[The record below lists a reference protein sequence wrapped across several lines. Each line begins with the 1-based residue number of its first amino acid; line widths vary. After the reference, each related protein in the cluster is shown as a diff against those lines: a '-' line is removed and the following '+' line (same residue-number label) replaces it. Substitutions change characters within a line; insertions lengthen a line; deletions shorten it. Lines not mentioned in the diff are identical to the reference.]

1 MAQVMETVDRR
12 RRTAQESGHLSNNNN
27 NPRGGRGRSR
37 DSRAHAEPE
46 QKDFDNP
53 ECKVCNRR
61 HRGKC
66 WVQYPEE
73 APGHLRD
80 AYKKRHNNWKADK
93 GKNKSPDNNKS
104 TSDIEDY
111 GLTLLES
118 INIPRVRALM
128 YQYLDEPTMSRRRDR
143 AARRRA
149 RNHAH
154 LAV

>member
-1 MAQVMETVDRR
+1 M
-12 RRTAQESGHLSNNNN
+12 
-27 NPRGGRGRSR
+27 
-37 DSRAHAEPE
+37 
-46 QKDFDNP
+46 
-53 ECKVCNRR
+53 CNRR

-128 YQYLDEPTMSRRRDR
+128 YQYLDEPTIEPADETVQPVAVPETMHTLQSDVAQP
-143 AARRRA
+143 AAAIHGHFSVVILVQPLFVVQDYRSVVLLLHYSTSQTMLY
-149 RNHAH
+149 NSKG
-154 LAV
+154 